1 MANTLLTIGMI
12 TKETLRLFRNS
23 NSFLK
28 TINTEYSDQFAREGA
43 KIGASINIRKPV
55 DYTVRTGPTASY
67 QNTTETYTT
76 LQINTQLGV
85 DMSFSSVD
93 MALSIDKFSQRYI
106 KPAVNN
112 LAGSVAAAVMS
123 MVEGGTGQ
131 GPVSNFVH
139 NVDGSNN
146 TITPTASTWLQAGA
160 ILDSNSAPRGDGMR
174 IAMIDNLSNART
186 VSGLAGFY
194 NPQVRISEQST
205 TGMMNKEFLGLDWY
219 TDQTIIKHTTGTFTA
234 GTINGANQTGS
245 TLVVNAIT
253 GTLTAGDIITIAGVN
268 QVNRVTKVSTG
279 TPQQFTVTANVAS
292 GATSIPI
299 YPALIPSN
307 AGAQVQYQTVN
318 FSPANAAAI
327 TLVTKASEVYRKNLV
342 YVPEAFT
349 LATVDLPFIS
359 KGVVDCARENF
370 DGVSLRMITT
380 YDPINDILATRL
392 DILFG
397 YALLRPEFVVAVGDA
412 V

>member
-1 MANTLLTIGMI
+1 MI

-43 KIGASINIRKPV
+43 KIGASLNIRKPV
-55 DYTVRTGPTASY
+55 DYTVRSGPTASY

-76 LQINTQLGV
+76 LVISTQLGV
-85 DMSFSSVD
+85 DMSFSSAD

-123 MVEGGTGQ
+123 MVDGGTGQ
-131 GPVSNFVH
+131 GPVANFVH

-146 TITPTASTWLQAGA
+146 TITPSASTWLQAGA
-160 ILDSNSAPRGDGMR
+160 ILDANSAPRGDGQR

-186 VSGLAGFY
+186 VSGLSGFY

-205 TGMMNKEFLGLDWY
+205 SGMMNKEFLGLDWY
-219 TDQTIIKHTTGTFTA
+219 TDQTIIKHTTGTFSA
-234 GTINGANQTGS
+234 GALSAAGYVGS
-245 TLVVNAIT
+245 TLPVGAIT
-253 GTLTAGDIITIAGVN
+253 GTLNRGDIISIAGVN

-279 TPQQFTVTANVAS
+279 TPMLFTVTANVAS

-307 AGAQVQYQTVN
+307 AGAQVQYQTVDV
-318 FSPANAAAI
+318 SPASGAAV
-327 TLVTKASEVYRKNLV
+327 TLANKASEVYRKNLV

-370 DGVSLRMITT
+370 DGISMRMITT
-380 YDPINDILATRL
+380 YDPINDILGTRL

-397 YALLRPEFVVAVGDA
+397 YALLRPEWVVAVADA